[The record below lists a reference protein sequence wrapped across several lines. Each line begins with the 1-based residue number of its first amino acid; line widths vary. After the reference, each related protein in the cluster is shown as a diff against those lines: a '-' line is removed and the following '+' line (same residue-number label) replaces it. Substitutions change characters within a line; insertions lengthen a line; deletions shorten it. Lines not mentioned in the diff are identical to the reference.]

1 MLTLIYYQFCYTKKQ
16 WLGTI
21 PVFLISSILVGTC
34 LTIANNISA
43 NPIPF
48 QDVGTPTPIFVG
60 PIIFGGLTLLFL
72 ISSSIQLLLN
82 YFKEDYQTW
91 NNLGTNRNQLSFLIA
106 GQITIISFLVSI
118 VGSFISFFVARYYY
132 SLVQSLAG
140 KTQLPSIPIVFNFK
154 ACCFTVLL
162 ISLLAFCGSFIHAHK
177 ILNQVIQ
184 SEENNNPKGNK
195 LLRVVKLGG
204 VIVLFLLWIW
214 LASVFFYH
222 PASLSGDNLIFKLDD
237 NLLIILILHIVIIHF
252 LSPELP
258 EFIVKLLFRKTY
270 SYSSTLAKWQVLE
283 NRSYLKSLSSSVIM
297 GIVLISGFLMYS
309 KVSYGDLASQSQQS
323 NETNAVL
330 LLFVAGPILVILA
343 NIITITIL
351 SSFAEKRIVQQWNVL
366 GISKSQRYFVRLS
379 EAGIYSLLIVIVSS
393 IFNFVY
399 YVLSLQLAKVMS
411 VKVNSSVNAF
421 LCTLLIS
428 ILMFIFIVITK
439 ISTDRTV
446 DKGTKEI

>member
-1 MLTLIYYQFCYTKKQ
+1 MLTLIYYQFRYTKKQ

-43 NPIPF
+43 NPILF
-48 QDVGTPTPIFVG
+48 QDVGTPIPIFVG

-91 NNLGTNRNQLSFLIA
+91 NKLGTNRNQLAFLVA

-118 VGSFISFFVARYYY
+118 VGSFISIFVARYYY
-132 SLVQSLAG
+132 SLVQHLAG
-140 KTQLPSIPIVFNFK
+140 KAQLPSIPIVFDFK
-154 ACCFTVLL
+154 AFCLTILL
-162 ISLLAFCGSFIHAHK
+162 IPILAFCGSFIHTRK
-177 ILNQVIQ
+177 ILNQVIESQ
-184 SEENNNPKGNK
+184 ENDNLKRRK
-195 LLRVVKLGG
+195 LSRVAKLGG
-204 VIVLFLLWIW
+204 TTILFFLWGW
-214 LASVFFYH
+214 LAYEFFY
-222 PASLSGDNLIFKLDD
+222 PPTSLSGDDLIFKLDD
-237 NLLIILILHIVIIHF
+237 NILVILILHIIMIHF

-258 EFIVKLLFRKTY
+258 EFIVKLLFRKTH

-283 NRSYLKSLSSSVIM
+283 NRSYLKSLSSSVMM

-309 KVSYGDLASQSQQS
+309 TVSYGDLANQSQQA

-351 SSFAEKRIVQQWNVL
+351 SSFAEKRVVQQWNVL

-379 EAGIYSLLIVIVSS
+379 EAGIYSLLIVIISS
-393 IFNFVY
+393 IFNSIY
-399 YVLSLQLAKVMS
+399 YVLSLQLAKAVS
-411 VKVNSSVNAF
+411 VKVTSSANAY

-428 ILMFIFIVITK
+428 ILMFLFLVITK
-439 ISTDRTV
+439 VSIDSNVDRN
-446 DKGTKEI
+446 TKEV